1 MKKQNNFYVVWVGN
15 IPGIYKS
22 WKDCELQINGYPN
35 AKYKGFK
42 TIEAAKTAY
51 EEGYEDYWGKD
62 ICENTV
68 SKEQLSL
75 IGKPILE
82 SISVD
87 AAWNTSNAVMEYQG
101 VKTDSREVLFKEGP
115 FEDATNNV
123 GEFLAIVHGLAFLKK
138 QNSSLPIYSD
148 SRNAINWVRNK
159 KHRSNLIPTKKNKK
173 VFELL
178 ERAEKW
184 LEKNNYTNKILKW
197 ETGVWGE
204 NPADFGRK

>member
-1 MKKQNNFYVVWVGN
+1 MTGKNNFYVVWVGN
-15 IPGIYKS
+15 KPGIYKS
-22 WKDCELQINGYPN
+22 WKECQVQINGYPN
-35 AKYKGFK
+35 AKHKGFK

-51 EEGYEDYWGKD
+51 EKGSEDYWGKD
-62 ICENTV
+62 VFENTV

-87 AAWNTSNAVMEYQG
+87 AAWNTLNAVMEYQG

-138 QNSSLPIYSD
+138 QNRGIPIYSD
-148 SRNAINWVRNK
+148 SRNAISWVKNK
-159 KHRSNLIPTKKNKK
+159 KHRSNLIPTEKNKK
-173 VFELL
+173 IFELL

-184 LEKNNYTNKILKW
+184 LAKNSYSNKILKW
-197 ETGVWGE
+197 ETGAWGE